1 VITRWR
7 RRGKDRTAGQAMV
20 EFALVAPIL
29 FAVLFGLIDG
39 SRLVFAHNSLA
50 EATRE
55 AARLA
60 AVQSSHIAEIPCR
73 VPTCPA
79 TTTAF
84 VSNVTARATAM
95 VQDAKLGLIV
105 YVTCTAAGTA
115 PPTGAWTTHNDCAS
129 SRAAG
134 GVVSIRVV
142 AQIRP
147 ITPVLAIPFPTIS
160 MTATSSMTIP

>member
-1 VITRWR
+1 
-7 RRGKDRTAGQAMV
+7 MV

-29 FAVLFGLIDG
+29 FAVLFGLTDG
-39 SRLVFAHNSLA
+39 ARLVFANNSLA
-50 EATRE
+50 EASRE

-73 VPTCPA
+73 APTCPA
-79 TTTAF
+79 TTAAF
-84 VSNVTARATAM
+84 VANVTARATAM
-95 VQDAKLGLIV
+95 AQGAEDGIVV
-105 YVTCTAAGTA
+105 YVTCTAAGVT

-142 AQIRP
+142 VRIRP

-160 MTATSSMTIP
+160 IAANSSMTIP

>member
-1 VITRWR
+1 
-7 RRGKDRTAGQAMV
+7 MV

-39 SRLVFAHNSLA
+39 SRLVFANNSLA

-60 AVQSSHIAEIPCR
+60 AVQASHIAEIPCR

-84 VSNVTARATAM
+84 VANVTARATAM
-95 VQDAKLGLIV
+95 VQDAKPGLVV
-105 YVTCTAAGTA
+105 YVTCTAAGTT
-115 PPTGAWTTHNDCAS
+115 PPTGAWTAHNDCAS
-129 SRAAG
+129 SRSAG
-134 GVVSIRVV
+134 GTVSVRVV
-142 AQIRP
+142 AQIHP
-147 ITPVLAIPFPTIS
+147 LTPVMAIPFPSIT
-160 MTATSSMTIP
+160 MSSVSTMIIP

>member
-1 VITRWR
+1 
-7 RRGKDRTAGQAMV
+7 MV

-29 FAVLFGLIDG
+29 FAILFGLIDG
-39 SRLVFAHNSLA
+39 SRLVFSNNSLA
-50 EATRE
+50 EGARE